1 MNHRMICFITGR
13 ILMIEAALMLLP
25 LAVSLIYGD
34 GAVLAF
40 VMSMIVTFAAGAAL
54 HLAKPGDTTM
64 YAKEGFVIVAL
75 AWIAMSLFGA
85 LPFYISGAV
94 PGYIDC
100 FFETV
105 SGFTTTGATIL
116 RDVESLENSLLFWRS
131 LTHWVGGMGVLVF
144 VMAILP
150 MSDGHGMHLLRAEV
164 PGPTVGKLVSK
175 MSGTAKILYKIYLAM
190 TIAEIVLLL
199 CGGMPLFDALVN
211 SFGTA
216 GTGGFSHKALSIGY
230 YNSVYFEIVIG
241 VFMLLFGINFNLY
254 YFILIGKIRDVLR
267 SEELRVY
274 LIIVAAATAAICI
287 NILHMCSGVGE
298 ALRLAFFQV
307 SAVITTTGYT
317 TTDFNLWPAFS
328 KGVLVLLMFIG
339 GCAASTSGGM
349 KVARIVL
356 LVKTSAHDIGRMVHP
371 NAISN
376 IHFEG
381 RPQSEKDIRSVLM
394 YFTAF
399 MLLFSASALLLCLE
413 GKDPVTTFT
422 AVVMCLN
429 NAGPGLEQVG
439 PMGSFAA
446 FSWPGKLLLSFDMLA
461 GRLEIFPMLLVFSPS
476 NWRKKRSS
484 GRRGMLRIK

>member
-34 GAVLAF
+34 EAASAF
-40 VMSMIVTFAAGAAL
+40 VITIIVTFAAGAAL

-94 PGYIDC
+94 PSYVDC

-116 RDVESLENSLLFWRS
+116 RDVEALENGLLFWRS

-144 VMAILP
+144 VMAVLP

-175 MSGTAKILYKIYLAM
+175 MSGTAKILYKIYLVM
-190 TIAEIVLLL
+190 TVIETALLL

-230 YNSVYFEIVIG
+230 YSSVYFEIVIG

-254 YFILIGKIRDVLR
+254 YFILIGKAREVLR

-274 LIIVAAATAAICI
+274 LIIVAAAVAAISV
-287 NILHMCSGVGE
+287 NILHMCSGAGE
-298 ALRLAFFQV
+298 AVRLAFFQV
-307 SAVITTTGYT
+307 ASVITTTGYA
-317 TTDFNLWPAFS
+317 TTDFNLWPTFS

-339 GCAASTSGGM
+339 GCAGSTAGGM
-349 KVARIVL
+349 KVARVAL
-356 LVKTSAHDIGRMVHP
+356 LSKTTAHDIGRMVHP

-376 IHFEG
+376 VHFEG
-381 RPQSEKDIRSVLM
+381 QPQREKDIRSVLM
-394 YFTAF
+394 YFAAY
-399 MLLFSASALLLCLE
+399 MLILAASALLLCLE
-413 GKDPVTTFT
+413 GKDLVTTFT
-422 AVVMCLN
+422 AAITCIN
-429 NAGPGLEQVG
+429 NVGPGLEQVG
-439 PMGSFAA
+439 PMGSFAD
-446 FSWPGKLLLSFDMLA
+446 FSWPGKLLLSFDMLV

-476 NWRKKRSS
+476 IWRRKRSF
-484 GRRGMLRIK
+484 GRRGGAR